1 MSSSVASNKI
11 PAGNVKAVIWD
22 FGGVFTSSP
31 FERFA
36 EYETAKGMPVG
47 TIRGIN
53 ATNPDTNAWA
63 QFERSD
69 VDLDSFDG
77 LFLAESTAIGHPIP
91 GKDVIALLSGTLRP
105 EMVRALD
112 LIRQDRICA
121 CITNNVRAGHGP
133 GIASDSEKAA
143 AVAEVMARFQIV
155 VESSKVNLRKPDP
168 EIYRLACREIGIDPS
183 EAVYLD
189 DLGINLKPAKALGMQ
204 TIKVTGAQ
212 QALTELGAILDMKLL

>member
-1 MSSSVASNKI
+1 MSKTTGTA
-11 PAGNVKAVIWD
+11 PGNAAIKAVIWD

-36 EYETAKGMPVG
+36 EYETARGMPVG
-47 TIRGIN
+47 TIRQIN
-53 ATNPDTNAWA
+53 ATSPDDNAWA
-63 QFERSD
+63 QFERND
-69 VDLDSFDG
+69 VDLDTFDG

-91 GKDVIALLSGTLRP
+91 GKDVIALLSGSLRP

-112 LIRQDRICA
+112 MIRKDRICA

-133 GIASDSEKAA
+133 GISSDSEKAA

-155 VESSKVNLRKPDP
+155 IESSKVNLRKPDP

-204 TIKVTGAQ
+204 TIKVTGAA
-212 QALTELGAILDMKLL
+212 QALTDLGAILDMELL

>member
-1 MSSSVASNKI
+1 MSDA
-11 PAGNVKAVIWD
+11 PGNAAIKAVIWD

-36 EYETAKGMPVG
+36 EYETAHGMPVG
-47 TIRGIN
+47 TIRQIN
-53 ATNPDTNAWA
+53 ATNPDDNAWA
-63 QFERSD
+63 QFERND
-69 VDLDSFDG
+69 VDLDTFDG

-91 GKDVIALLSGTLRP
+91 GKDVIALLSGSLRP

-112 LIRQDRICA
+112 MIRKDRICA

-133 GIASDSEKAA
+133 GISSDSEKAA
-143 AVAEVMARFQIV
+143 AVADVMARFQIV

-168 EIYRLACREIGIDPS
+168 EIYRLACREIGIAPS
-183 EAVYLD
+183 EAIYLD

-212 QALTELGAILDMKLL
+212 QALTDLSAILDMKLM

>member
-1 MSSSVASNKI
+1 MSNAVPAAKVPASQ
-11 PAGNVKAVIWD
+11 VKAVIWD

-36 EYETAKGMPVG
+36 EYETEKGMPVG

-63 QFERSD
+63 QFERND
-69 VDLDSFDG
+69 VDLDTFDG
-77 LFLAESTAIGHPIP
+77 LFLAESTAIGHPVP

-112 LIRQDRICA
+112 MIRQDRICA

-133 GIASDSEKAA
+133 GISSDSEKAA

-204 TIKVTGAQ
+204 TIKVAGAR
-212 QALTELGAILDMKLL
+212 QALTELGAILDMDLL

>member
-1 MSSSVASNKI
+1 MSNASGSAAI
-11 PAGNVKAVIWD
+11 KAVIWD

-36 EYETAKGMPVG
+36 EYETANGMAVG
-47 TIRGIN
+47 TIRQIN
-53 ATNPDTNAWA
+53 ATNPDDNAWA
-63 QFERSD
+63 QFERND
-69 VDLDSFDG
+69 VDLDAFDG

-91 GKDVIALLSGTLRP
+91 GKDVVALLSGTLRP

-112 LIRQDRICA
+112 LIRKDRICA

-133 GIASDSEKAA
+133 GISSDSEKAA
-143 AVAEVMARFQIV
+143 AVADVMARFQIV
-155 VESSKVNLRKPDP
+155 IESSKVNLRKPDP

-212 QALTELGAILDMKLL
+212 QALTDLSAILDMKLI